1 MKLHAFALAA
11 AFALPVLANA
21 QEPKPTPDTTK
32 SATDV
37 KSAKLSDNDVK
48 IISHVHHVNQME
60 ISLAKIAQKNGS
72 AQVKNYAST
81 LESDHQNL
89 DKDLTAFAKSHK
101 VSTIPVEKP
110 ATDAERQD
118 DKDRTAVISRMK
130 TLKAPDFDKEYLN
143 MVVTGH
149 DKEVAKLE
157 SASSSIENSDLK
169 TMLDDRVKPVLQR
182 HADQARDLQ
191 KAPQASTGGTGRAP
205 TQPQR

>member
-1 MKLHAFALAA
+1 MKLHAFALVA

-21 QEPKPTPDTTK
+21 QEPKPDTTK
-32 SATDV
+32 SATDA

-89 DKDLTAFAKSHK
+89 SKEVTAFAKDHK
-101 VSTIPVEKP
+101 ISTIPTEKP
-110 ATDAERQD
+110 ATEADRQD
-118 DKDRTAVISRMK
+118 DKDRNAAISRLK
-130 TLKAPDFDKEYLN
+130 TLKGPDFDKEYLN
-143 MVVTGH
+143 MMVSEH
-149 DKEVAKLE
+149 DKAVAWID
-157 SASSSIENSDLK
+157 SSLGSIESSDLK
-169 TMLDDRVKPVLQR
+169 TMLQDKVKPVLQR